1 MPISINLKIYYLF
14 IFKCLLNLRVSLIQ
28 IIIDIYYKESH
39 RLLIILE
46 ETLFILIQIF
56 LNYSNLFQNMY
67 SSFKL

>member
-1 MPISINLKIYYLF
+1 MPISINLQIYYLF
-14 IFKCLLNLRVSLIQ
+14 IFKYLLNLRVSLIQ
-28 IIIDIYYKESH
+28 IIIDIYYIESH